1 MRGYPFVKSKNES
14 KFAKKRMEY
23 HIITILAMVVIYYLG
38 RYYHENKKPE
48 YCSSTSNDESD
59 DILNETETVRAM
71 DNNEAPKET
80 KPVTKDLAYSLL
92 HKLGCAPEEA
102 EDGRIR
108 FEYQGITFLME
119 AVNDC
124 LFVNIIWPWCHSFS
138 IFDIDEYARVLKV
151 VNEINKNS
159 SCSVFYIPNPESDEV
174 AVHIKKHLLLTPQI
188 QNIEE
193 YMKVMFRV
201 LFAAQRELVTEIEKY
216 RLQEC
221 EK

>member
-1 MRGYPFVKSKNES
+1 
-14 KFAKKRMEY
+14 MEY
-23 HIITILAMVVIYYLG
+23 HIITILAIVVIYNLW
-38 RYYHENKKPE
+38 RYYHEDKQHE
-48 YCSSTSNDESD
+48 YCSPISNDESGET
-59 DILNETETVRAM
+59 LNETETVRAM

-108 FEYQGITFLME
+108 FEFQGITFLME

-188 QNIEE
+188 PNIEE